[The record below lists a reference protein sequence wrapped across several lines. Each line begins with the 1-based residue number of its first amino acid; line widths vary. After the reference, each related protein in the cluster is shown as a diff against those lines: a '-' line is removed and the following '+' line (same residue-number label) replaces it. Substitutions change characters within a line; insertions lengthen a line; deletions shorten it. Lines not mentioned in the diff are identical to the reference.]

1 MEITNRNI
9 LDFLAFG
16 YFLGSST
23 FWWVIAEEMDEPE
36 GRVVVRFVA
45 LIVILIAIVGVVESW
60 RG

>member
-1 MEITNRNI
+1 MEIASRNI

-23 FWWVIAEEMDEPE
+23 FWWVVAEEMDEPE

-60 RG
+60 RS